1 MEEEL
6 RVVRKSMKSVERGK
20 RVDFRDICEV
30 EFGDQL
36 DEMVVEEECPLSL
49 GLE

>member
-1 MEEEL
+1 
-6 RVVRKSMKSVERGK
+6 MKSVERVK
-20 RVDFRDICEV
+20 RVDFRYICEV

-36 DEMVVEEECPLSL
+36 DVMVVEEECPLSL